1 MKMESEVVQMTGNLL
16 SPNEKVYGNLTSGG
30 TESIMLAI
38 YAYKNYYSNRT
49 KPNM

>member
-1 MKMESEVVQMTGNLL
+1 LDTFKELMKMESEVVQMTGNLL

-38 YAYKNYYSNRT
+38 YAY
-49 KPNM
+49 